1 MINWCSLL
9 SSSYFLW
16 INLFMVSEPETEQL
30 DVFVTLNAILLPD
43 VQASNS
49 FYQTNLEPIDLD
61 LNDDLH

>member
-1 MINWCSLL
+1 
-9 SSSYFLW
+9 
-16 INLFMVSEPETEQL
+16 MVSEPETEQL